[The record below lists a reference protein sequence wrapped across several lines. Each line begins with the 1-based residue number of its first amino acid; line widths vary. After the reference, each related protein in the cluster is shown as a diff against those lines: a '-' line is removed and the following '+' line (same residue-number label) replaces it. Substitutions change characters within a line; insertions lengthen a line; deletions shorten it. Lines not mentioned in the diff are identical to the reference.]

1 MKRLVALLLTGV
13 LAAGLTACGAQP
25 AQQAAAPAAASSE
38 EEAEEEAAEE
48 EASSAEEAAS
58 SVEEEAGEAASSAE
72 EEAPAEEAAEGQTVL
87 DVIICQYG
95 PNTNDWFLGSGMDGS
110 NFVDKFE
117 EANPDVKLNLEVVS
131 WNDVYT
137 VVDTRIANNNA
148 PDILNID
155 VFANYANDGLLMP
168 VSEYCPEDLLA
179 DFFPQFIEQSVI
191 DDTVWAVPDLASA
204 RALFYNVD
212 MLEEVGVEVPTTW
225 AELED
230 VSQAIIDYYDGEV
243 YPWGIDM
250 TTDEGQAAFA
260 YYTWGNGGG
269 FVDENGDWALN
280 SDANVEAIEYALS
293 LINSGYTNPNP
304 ATETRYDLQDMFAAG
319 KMAMVIAPNQ
329 LPTYVADKGG
339 EINMATAAIPAAEGK
354 TGASV
359 GVMDRVMAFKDDAAA
374 DQDARNEAIGKFL
387 KFFYDPENYV
397 GWVSMEGFLPAVN
410 SAVEALVASDES
422 FAAWLDVLNTC
433 QFYPT
438 AKAEW
443 DQVKQGVIKVE
454 QDALAGGTGVKEGL
468 DALQAEL
475 AP

>member
-1 MKRLVALLLTGV
+1 MKKKLFALFLIVALML
-13 LAAGLTACGAQP
+13 CMI
-25 AQQAAAPAAASSE
+25 PAAF
-38 EEAEEEAAEE
+38 AADDEI
-48 EASSAEEAAS
+48 
-58 SVEEEAGEAASSAE
+58 
-72 EEAPAEEAAEGQTVL
+72 TL

-95 PNTNDWFLGSGMDGS
+95 PNTNEWFLGKGMDGS
-110 NFVDKFE
+110 NFVEKFE
-117 EANPDVKLNLEVVS
+117 AANPGIKLNLDVVS

-137 VVDTRIANNNA
+137 EVDTRIANNNA

-155 VFANYANDGLLMP
+155 VFANYANEGLLLP
-168 VSEYCPEDLLA
+168 VKDYCPDDLFG
-179 DFFPQFIEQSVI
+179 DFFPSFIDQSII

-212 MLEEVGVEVPTTW
+212 ILNEVGVEVPTTW
-225 AELED
+225 AELQD
-230 VSQAIIDYYDGEV
+230 VSQAIIDYYDGEI

-269 FVDENGDWALN
+269 FVDANGDWAVN
-280 SDANVEAIEYALS
+280 SAENVEAIQFAIS
-293 LINSGYTNPNP
+293 LVNDGFTNPNP
-304 ATETRYDLQDMFAAG
+304 ATQTRYDLQDMFAAG
-319 KMAMVIAPNQ
+319 KLAMVIAPNQ

-339 EINMATAAIPAAEGK
+339 EINMATAGLPANEGK
-354 TGASV
+354 ASSSV
-359 GVMDRVMAFKDDAAA
+359 GVMDRVMAFKDDSAP
-374 DQDARNEAIGKFL
+374 DQAARNEAIGKFL

-410 SAVEALVASDES
+410 SAVEALVAADPS
-422 FAAWLDVLNTC
+422 FEAWLDVLGGC

-443 DQVKQGVIKVE
+443 DQVKQGVIVAE
-454 QDALAGGTGVKEGL
+454 QNALTGADVQAEL

-475 AP
+475 TK